1 MSINNTTKNEYYSI
15 SNQPAVLNLDRRNS
29 EYSRYRGTLDKLK
42 VISEKMEHISD
53 NIDGIFIKQG

>member
-1 MSINNTTKNEYYSI
+1 MSINNTTAPEYYAI
-15 SNQPAVLNLDRRNS
+15 FTQPAVLNLDRRNS
-29 EYSRYRGTLDKLK
+29 EYSKYRDTLDKLK